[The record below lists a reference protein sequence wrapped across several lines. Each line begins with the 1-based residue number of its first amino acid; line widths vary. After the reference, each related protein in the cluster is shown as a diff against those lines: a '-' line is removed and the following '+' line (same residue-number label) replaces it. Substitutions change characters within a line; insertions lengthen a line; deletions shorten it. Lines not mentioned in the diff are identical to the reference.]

1 MANLTRAEAGVRSAL
16 IDVTGYHLELDLDR
30 GAVNFETSSTV
41 RFRCAEPGAS
51 TFLDVKPQLLH
62 GVTLNGEEIDLTLFD
77 GERIALTGLCA
88 ENEVVVTAT
97 MRYSNDG
104 QGLHRAVDSADHR
117 HYVYGHSF
125 LDAAPRVFAC
135 FDQPDLKAP
144 YDVLVTAPAEWIV
157 LGNGAATRAGERS
170 WTLATTK
177 PLATYFFTVCAGP
190 YVSVLAEH
198 DGIPLGIHARASLRE
213 PLERQAQQM
222 LTITRQSFDYYHSLF
237 GIRYPFGEYH
247 QVFVPE
253 FNAGAMEN
261 PGCVTLR
268 DQYVFR
274 GASTHDEVL
283 TRSSTIT
290 HEMAHMWFGDLVT
303 MQWWDD
309 LWLNESFAEY
319 MSHRTLYEATEFTDA
334 WVDSSMA
341 RKPWGYA
348 AERTPSTHPVAGSS
362 APDAQSAL
370 QNFDGI
376 SYAKGA
382 ATLRQ
387 LIAHIGDAAFVTGVT
402 DYLHSHAHGNAALVD
417 FLGAMERASGK
428 DLQGWANAWLRTAG
442 LDAISVETVTD
453 HGVVTSAMVRRVP
466 PVAYPAD
473 RPHTFDVAGF
483 SSGTEVFR
491 VVTMV
496 DSDETAL
503 SELEGKRATS
513 MVIPNAADL
522 TWANIKL
529 DPATVAAAPN
539 ELSAVPQAQARA
551 VVWTALIDG
560 VALAEIDPRHLLATL
575 ATSWAGESNQSI
587 IHRVGLQMSLR
598 IIPQFIP
605 ESEQGGAYFVMAT
618 AASSMLAQS
627 DPGSSRA
634 LVAARYVATSSAD
647 EDLLHRWASGEQ
659 LPGGLEGDSDFRW
672 VVLGNLARRGAI
684 GPAEIDAALDRD
696 HTMQGNLKALQTKA
710 SAPDASAK
718 VWAWEQMT
726 GKHGRSN
733 YELNALAMGFWHSS
747 DQDVLR
753 PYVGRYFSDVPA
765 LSGRVGEDALARIAA
780 LAYPSHVVEASTAEQ
795 SATALQRSDLT
806 ASVRRAIVDA
816 DSQLREALAS
826 RAAFGE

>member
-1 MANLTRAEAGVRSAL
+1 MANLTRVEAGARSAL
-16 IDVTGYHLELDLDR
+16 IDVTGYRLELDLDQ
-30 GAVNFETSSTV
+30 GATTFGSSSTV

-62 GVTLNGEEIDLTLFD
+62 RVRLNGVEVDPTDFD
-77 GERIALTGLCA
+77 GERITLTGLAA
-88 ENEVVVTAT
+88 ENEVVVEAT
-97 MRYSNDG
+97 MSYSNDG
-104 QGLHRAVDSADHR
+104 QGLHRAVDPADDR

-135 FDQPDLKAP
+135 FDQPDLKASF
-144 YDVLVTAPAEWIV
+144 DVLVTAPADWIV
-157 LGNGAATRAGERS
+157 LGNGAATRTGDGS
-170 WTLATTK
+170 WALATTR

-198 DGIPLGIHARASLRE
+198 DGIPLGLHARASLRE
-213 PLERQAQQM
+213 PLERQAAQM

-247 QVFVPE
+247 QVFAPE

-274 GASTHDEVL
+274 GATTDDEVL

-319 MSHRTLYEATEFTDA
+319 MAHRTLYEATEFTDA

-348 AERTPSTHPVAGSS
+348 AERKPSTHPVAGSP
-362 APDAQSAL
+362 APDAQAAL

-387 LIAHIGDAAFVTGVT
+387 LIAHIGDGAFIAGVG
-402 DYLHSHAHGNAALVD
+402 DYPRSHAYGNAALAD
-417 FLGAMERASGK
+417 FLGAMERASGQDVK
-428 DLQGWANAWLRTAG
+428 RWADAWLRTAG
-442 LDAISVETVTD
+442 LDAISVETATD
-453 HGVVTSAMVRRVP
+453 QDVITSATVRRIP
-466 PVAYPAD
+466 PAAYPAD
-473 RPHTFDVAGF
+473 RPHSFDVAGF

-491 VVTMV
+491 VVTTV
-496 DSDETAL
+496 DRDETAL
-503 SELEGKRATS
+503 PELEGLPAPS

-529 DPATVAAAPN
+529 DAATVAAAPA

-560 VALAEIDPRHLLATL
+560 VALTEIDPRHLLAVL
-575 ATSWAGESNQSI
+575 ATSWARESNQSI
-587 IHRVGLQMSLR
+587 INRVGLQMFMR
-598 IIPQFIP
+598 IIPQFIAV
-605 ESEQGGAYFVMAT
+605 SEQSGAYAVMAK
-618 AASSMLAQS
+618 AADCMLARS
-627 DPGSSRA
+627 EPGSSRA
-634 LVAARYVATSSAD
+634 LVAARYSASSSAD
-647 EDLLHRWASGEQ
+647 EDLLGRWASGEQ
-659 LPGGLEGDSDFRW
+659 LPEGLDDDSDFRW

-684 GPAEIDAALDRD
+684 GPGEIDAALDRD
-696 HTMQGNLKALQTKA
+696 HTMQGSLKSLQAKA
-710 SAPDASAK
+710 SAPDAAAK
-718 VWAWEQMT
+718 VWAWEQIT
-726 GKHGRSN
+726 GEHGRSN
-733 YELNALAMGFWHSS
+733 YELNALAAGFWHAS

-753 PYVGRYFSDVPA
+753 PYVARYFTDVPA
-765 LSGRVGEDALARIAA
+765 MSARVGEDALARVAA

-795 SATALQRSDLT
+795 SAVALQRGDLT
-806 ASVRRAIVDA
+806 AAVRRAMVDA
-816 DSQLREALAS
+816 DSELREALAS
-826 RAAFGE
+826 RAAFG

>member
-1 MANLTRAEAGVRSAL
+1 MANLTRVQAGARSAL
-16 IDVTGYHLELDLDR
+16 IDVIGYRLELDLDQ
-30 GAVNFETSSTV
+30 GAMTFESSSTV

-62 GVTLNGEEIDLTLFD
+62 RVTLNGAEIDLAGFD
-77 GERIALTGLCA
+77 GERIALIGLAA

-97 MRYSNDG
+97 MKYSNDG
-104 QGLHRAVDSADHR
+104 QGLHRAVDPADDL

-144 YDVLVTAPAEWIV
+144 YDVSVTAPPEWIV
-157 LGNGAATRAGERS
+157 LGNGAATRTGEGI

-198 DGIPLGIHARASLRE
+198 DGIPLGVHARASLRE
-213 PLERQAQQM
+213 PLERQAEQM
-222 LTITRQSFDYYHSLF
+222 LTVTRASFDYYHSLF
-237 GIRYPFGEYH
+237 GIRFPFGAYH

-261 PGCVTLR
+261 PGCVTFR

-283 TRSSTIT
+283 TRSGTIT

-348 AERTPSTHPVAGSS
+348 AERMPSTHPVAGSP

-376 SYAKGA
+376 SYAKGS

-387 LIAHIGDAAFVTGVT
+387 LIAHIGDEAFIAGVGE
-402 DYLHSHAHGNAALVD
+402 YLRSHAYGNATLAD
-417 FLGAMERASGK
+417 FLEAMERASGK
-428 DLQGWANAWLRTAG
+428 ELKGWADAWLRTAG
-442 LDAISVETVTD
+442 LDAISVQTD
-453 HGVVTSAMVRRVP
+453 TDQGSITSATVRRIP
-466 PVAYPAD
+466 PTAYPAD

-491 VVTMV
+491 VVTRV
-496 DSDETAL
+496 DSNETAL
-503 SELEGKRATS
+503 AELEGKPAAS

-529 DPATVAAAPN
+529 DPATVAAAPT

-560 VALAEIDPRHLLATL
+560 VALAEIDPRHLLAVL
-575 ATSWAGESNQSI
+575 ATSWAKESNQSI
-587 IHRVGLQMSLR
+587 INRVGLQMSAR

-605 ESEQGGAYFVMAT
+605 EPEHGGAYVVMAD
-618 AASSMLAQS
+618 AASTMLAES
-627 DPGSSRA
+627 EPGSSRA
-634 LVAARYVATSSAD
+634 LVAARFVATSSAD
-647 EDLLHRWASGEQ
+647 EDLLNRWASGDG
-659 LPGGLEGDSDFRW
+659 LPEGLVGDSDFRW
-672 VVLGNLARRGAI
+672 VVLGNLARRGVL

-696 HTMQGNLKALQTKA
+696 HTMQGNLKALQAKA
-710 SAPDASAK
+710 SAPDPAAK
-718 VWAWEQMT
+718 VWAWDEITQD
-726 GKHGRSN
+726 HGRSN
-733 YELNALAMGFWHSS
+733 YELNALATGFWHTS

-753 PYVGRYFSDVPA
+753 PYVARYFSDVPQ
-765 LSGRVGEDALARIAA
+765 LSLRIGEDALARIAA
-780 LAYPSHVVEASTAEQ
+780 LSYPSLMVEAATAEQ
-795 SATALQRSDLT
+795 SAAALQRTDLT
-806 ASVRRAIVDA
+806 AAVHRAMVDA

-826 RAAFGE
+826 RAAFG